1 MTKKELMEL
10 YTQVYKFNENEKST
24 IEFIDKLYNS
34 DVEFALFEKKED
46 KWQITD
52 IKKISQIKFIDALKY
67 VLSEAEMAKDCKI
80 KPNELREH
88 LDNMQKEYLENTQVC

>member
-1 MTKKELMEL
+1 MTKNELMEL
-10 YTQVYKFNENEKST
+10 YTEIYKFNENEKST

-52 IKKISQIKFIDALKY
+52 IKKITQIKYIDALKY
-67 VLSEAEMAKDCKI
+67 MLSEAEMAKDCKI
-80 KPNELREH
+80 KPNELRKH
-88 LDNMQKEYLENTQVC
+88 LDIMEKEYFEK

>member
-1 MTKKELMEL
+1 MTKKELMKL
-10 YTQVYKFNENEKST
+10 YTQIHKCNKREKSV

-34 DVEFALFEKKED
+34 GVDFALFEKIED

-52 IKKISQIKFIDALKY
+52 IKKVSQIEYIDALKY

-88 LDNMQKEYLENTQVC
+88 LDRMEKEYFEK